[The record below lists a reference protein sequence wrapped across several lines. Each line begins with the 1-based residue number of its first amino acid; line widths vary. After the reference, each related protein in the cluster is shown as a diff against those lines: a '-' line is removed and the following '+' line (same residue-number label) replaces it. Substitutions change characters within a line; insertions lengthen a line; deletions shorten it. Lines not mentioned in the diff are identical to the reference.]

1 MKKIRIRISR
11 KRIVLLCTM
20 VFFLY
25 ILGCCLIP
33 PLLVDRQ
40 TEEVFTSQIKN
51 SKEKICLIDDNQDA
65 LVWRLR
71 MIREARQ
78 KIILTTFELRDDTS
92 GQAIM
97 AALFDAADRGVSV
110 RVLIDGIDGEIRL
123 NDSQNFTALCLHEN
137 IEVKYYNPFQFT
149 ALWKVNYRLHDK
161 YLVIDDTAYLL
172 GGRNTH
178 DIYLGDFSAS
188 AQADRD
194 IVVYETNTGAH
205 NSLDSLCEYFESI
218 WNTEACVLL
227 SDKMG
232 IQKQNEIQNELKN
245 QLEELI
251 HHPDYQ
257 ITPIDWD
264 NETIETAG
272 MLLLTGSA
280 DTNTKDPVIWKEL
293 CQLMRN
299 AKKEVIFETPLVI
312 CNDVMLTDLTKIK
325 EDVPAVTIITN
336 ALENNVNLLAVDYP
350 HQKEQVLK
358 TGVTISEYSGNES
371 LHTKT
376 VLIDDSISIIGSF
389 NLDTRSTYLDTEIML
404 VIDCPEL
411 NANLQEQLDS
421 MQAQCNIYSP
431 DGTVTAGE
439 SYLPVEVPF
448 KRKCFTK
455 ILSILLYPF
464 QYLL

>member
-299 AKKEVIFETPLVI
+299 AKKEVIFETPLV
-312 CNDVMLTDLTKIK
+312 
-325 EDVPAVTIITN
+325 
-336 ALENNVNLLAVDYP
+336 
-350 HQKEQVLK
+350 
-358 TGVTISEYSGNES
+358 
-371 LHTKT
+371 
-376 VLIDDSISIIGSF
+376 
-389 NLDTRSTYLDTEIML
+389 
-404 VIDCPEL
+404 
-411 NANLQEQLDS
+411 
-421 MQAQCNIYSP
+421 
-431 DGTVTAGE
+431 
-439 SYLPVEVPF
+439 
-448 KRKCFTK
+448 
-455 ILSILLYPF
+455 
-464 QYLL
+464 